1 MSSFSLDEA
10 ASAFAADM
18 GTLLGRLRQAAAP
31 VASASLAVR
40 DDNGTEHFALLE
52 DVGHSVR
59 GTSRLVGAS
68 SLAECGVML
77 EEIAAE
83 GRAAMADAER
93 ALERARAIALRCIE
107 GAQDM
112 ARMVELELH
121 HEPDAAMALARK
133 WLQGPSVSAFR
144 LDDRSSEAAPVAP
157 DDSAEGF
164 AFVDTGEVSRLDAR
178 RAVLPGP
185 MAEEAPAETAP
196 PAEISFGQDAFAADE
211 VDDDLREVFRA
222 EATELADPIQEAFGR
237 IADPSAGASGDLGRL
252 FHTLKGAAATVGLGR
267 IAELC
272 LELEGRFESIAA
284 AKTALTAELIADS
297 REKARA
303 VYALAGV
310 RLGLGTEQFAR
321 PPVEAFDLEAA
332 SQAAT
337 GGLTGELV
345 DAFRDEVRQLAN
357 SIRTAIVHVAAR
369 PHDVDTLVH
378 LERSFHTLKG
388 AAATVGLV
396 EIADLATR
404 VQEIAE
410 AAADANVAASPDL
423 VDEVVKL
430 TNEIFD
436 KSGLPPVRLS
446 TEAADSLRPELQ
458 REAREILTA
467 ASALLPRLRGSDD
480 LGRARARH
488 ELSELLHRLAGA
500 ASVNEAR
507 AVSEDALR
515 LERLCLDES
524 ADVAEITRGLQRIAS
539 LLELSVSGLL
549 QSPTSSYAAGV
560 PAVGAAQAAPTAD
573 APVRVPVKLVAHE
586 EVFEAFRQECAD
598 LLEALDKSI
607 LAAQESANPRD
618 DLVEISRLVHTL
630 KGSVSTVGL
639 APTGRL
645 LHRAEDALTSLASRS
660 VLPPMRAIASILLTM
675 QDEVRRHLRQ
685 APRGYVETAYAAFD
699 RDVENLIGTGRR
711 TFAAAAPATSKA
723 VDSDDEGHVP
733 RDAEARTIRVASER
747 IDALMTLAGELV
759 LSRARLLARV
769 SSLRGLQSDLDGSRS
784 RLLGAV
790 DGFVERYEFS
800 TIGGARQLVVDD
812 RHGRPT
818 LTMEEAAP
826 TTSVTGAIAAF
837 SDLEL
842 DRYEDVN
849 ILARSLAEISNDMTE
864 LHGQLFGELSGFV
877 EDSDSFSSL
886 VSNMQREVTRA
897 RLVPLDSLFTRIRLL
912 ILDSAEREGKDVG
925 TEIVGHQVT
934 LDKAILDALY
944 TPILHLVRNAVV
956 HGIEEPQARLRAG
969 KPAKGKVTIS
979 ARQEAGRVV
988 VDVTDDGSGLNLVA
1002 LKERGVALGLVSP
1015 DTPLESAA
1023 IMNLVFAPGL
1033 STRTTASSTAGRGV
1047 GGDVVRSAIEALNGE
1062 VYVNTSAG
1070 RGTTFHIVLP
1080 LTLAITRALIV
1091 RIGKHG
1097 YAIPLYLTEHI
1108 FEAGEANIIESAGVR
1123 RLMVEGRSMRA
1134 VRLADLLGVP
1144 AKNPNGPYV
1153 IVGVGDARLAVQVDA
1168 VTSQDEIFVRSLGTL
1183 LTGHQLFA
1191 GVTVSGTG
1199 EAQLIFDVQ
1208 GLLDAAGVSRSG
1220 DVQAVLVQPG
1230 ETASHTAEAP
1240 EAPGRRR
1247 VLFIDDSLSVRKVAD
1262 KFLSALGVDVTVA
1275 VDGVDGLEKLRTQS
1289 FDLVFTDLEMPRL
1302 HGYDLIREIRFNPAY
1317 RDLPVVVVTSR
1328 SSQKHRDHARAVGAN
1343 DYVTK
1348 PFTQERFAEILTRWL
1363 PAQGT
1368 RAEVHAP

>member
-18 GTLLGRLRQAAAP
+18 GTLLGRLRDAATP
-31 VASASLAVR
+31 VTAATLTLGGR
-40 DDNGTEHFALLE
+40 PGTEYFALLE

-59 GTSRLVGAS
+59 GTSRLVGAT
-68 SLAECGVML
+68 SLAECGSLL

-93 ALERARAIALRCIE
+93 ALERARAIAARCLD
-107 GAQDM
+107 GAKDM
-112 ARMVELELH
+112 ERMVELELH
-121 HEPDAAMALARK
+121 HEPEAAMALARK
-133 WLQGPSVSAFR
+133 WLQAPSVSAFR
-144 LDDRSSEAAPVAP
+144 IDEIAQAGALPEPLAPPVE
-157 DDSAEGF
+157 STEGF
-164 AFVDTGEVSRLDAR
+164 AFVDTAEVSKLDAPK
-178 RAVLPGP
+178 VVV
-185 MAEEAPAETAP
+185 P
-196 PAEISFGQDAFAADE
+196 PAEEDERAFAQDAFDGE
-211 VDDDLREVFRA
+211 DVDDDLREVFRA
-222 EATELADPIQEAFGR
+222 EAAELSDPIQEAFTR
-237 IADPSAGASGDLGRL
+237 IADPSGGAAGDLGRL
-252 FHTLKGAAATVGLGR
+252 FHTLKGAAATVGLVR
-267 IAELC
+267 ISELC
-272 LELEGRFESIAA
+272 LELESRFESIAA
-284 AKTALTAELIADS
+284 GKSAMTPELITDS
-297 REKARA
+297 REKARV
-303 VYALAGV
+303 VYSLAGV

-321 PPVEAFDLEAA
+321 PPVEAFDLDAV
-332 SQAAT
+332 SQ
-337 GGLTGELV
+337 GSPGLTGELV
-345 DAFRDEVRQLAN
+345 EAFRDEVRQLAN
-357 SIRTAIVHVAAR
+357 TIRTAVAQVSAR

-388 AAATVGLV
+388 AAATVGLA
-396 EIADLATR
+396 EIAEIATR
-404 VQEIAE
+404 VQEMAE
-410 AAADANVAASPDL
+410 AAADANVAVSTDF

-430 TNEIFD
+430 TNEIFA
-436 KSGLPPVRLS
+436 KTGLPPLQLS
-446 TEAADSLRPELQ
+446 TDAADSLRPELQ
-458 REAREILTA
+458 TEAREILSSA
-467 ASALLPRLRGSDD
+467 AVLLPRLRGGDGVS
-480 LGRARARH
+480 GAKARH

-507 AVSEDALR
+507 TISEEALR
-515 LERLCLDES
+515 LERICLDD
-524 ADVAEITRGLQRIAS
+524 AGDVGELLRGLQRIAS
-539 LLELSVSGLL
+539 LLELSVAGLL
-549 QSPTSSYAAGV
+549 QSATSRYAAAIA
-560 PAVGAAQAAPTAD
+560 PSAAPQAAPTAD
-573 APVRVPVKLVAHE
+573 PPVREAVKLVAHE

-598 LLEALDKSI
+598 LLEALDKRI
-607 LAAQESANPRD
+607 LGAQESTNPRD

-660 VLPPMRAIASILLTM
+660 VLPPMRAIASILMTM
-675 QDEVRRHLRQ
+675 QDEVRRHLRT

-711 TFAAAAPATSKA
+711 TFAAVAPATSKA
-723 VDSDDEGHVP
+723 VGVDDEGPMP

-759 LSRARLLARV
+759 LSRARLLSRV
-769 SSLRGLQSDLDGSRS
+769 SSLRGLQSDLDGSRA

-800 TIGGARQLVVDD
+800 TIGGARHLVVNETD
-812 RHGRPT
+812 GRPT
-818 LTMEEAAP
+818 LTMEEVQSS
-826 TTSVTGAIAAF
+826 TSGAGF

-849 ILARSLAEISNDMTE
+849 ILARSLAEISNDITE

-925 TEIVGHQVT
+925 TEIVGHQVM

-956 HGIEEPQARLRAG
+956 HGIEDPQARARAG
-969 KPAKGKVTIS
+969 KPARGTVTIS

-988 VDVTDDGSGLNLVA
+988 VDVTDDGGGLNLVA

-1015 DTPLESAA
+1015 DTPLDNPA

-1033 STRTTASSTAGRGV
+1033 STRATASSTAGRGV
-1047 GGDVVRSAIEALNGE
+1047 GGDAVRSAIEALNGE
-1062 VYVNTSAG
+1062 IYVNTVAG
-1070 RGTTFHIVLP
+1070 KGTTFHIVLP

-1091 RIGKHG
+1091 RVGKLG

-1108 FEAGEANIIESAGVR
+1108 FESGEADIIESAGVR
-1123 RLMVEGRSMRA
+1123 RIVVEGRSIRA
-1134 VRLADLLGVP
+1134 VRLGDLLGVSP
-1144 AKNPNGPYV
+1144 KSPNGPYV
-1153 IVGVGDARLAVQVDA
+1153 LVGVGDARLAVQVDA
-1168 VTSQDEIFVRSLGTL
+1168 VTSQEEIFVRSLGAL
-1183 LTGHQLFA
+1183 LTGHPLFA

-1208 GLLDAAGVSRSG
+1208 GLLDAAGVSRNA
-1220 DVQAVLVQPG
+1220 DAQAVVVQAG
-1230 ETASHTAEAP
+1230 ESAAHTAEVA
-1240 EAPGRRR
+1240 EAPSRRR

-1262 KFLSALGVDVTVA
+1262 KFLTALGVEVTVA
-1275 VDGVDGLEKLRTQS
+1275 VDGVDGLEKLRGQS

-1317 RDLPVVVVTSR
+1317 KKLPIVVVTSR

-1348 PFTQERFAEILTRWL
+1348 PFTQERFAEILARWL
-1363 PAQGT
+1363 WSAARP
-1368 RAEVHAP
+1368 EVHAP